1 MGFVFNHFALLMG
14 WSLCFVPD
22 HCHLPE
28 RRGGVFF
35 VSHHSKQCWGPS
47 GFDRGYSHPSQGR
60 FHSPSSRLWC
70 RAQSSLAQPAPVLEQ
85 RPWPCGHCSLF
96 LQLCTCW
103 GSTWSFN
110 PQCRAEDWT
119 RATVTQASAVGFST
133 YCNTAATPKKTILKC
148 YHWNYMFR
156 ACLHN
161 QKATKTEVEYLPTRA
176 YSTNLRTSNIKH
188 ICKPRDMLW
197 MFIVYQ

>member
-1 MGFVFNHFALLMG
+1 MLHQEIFNFLLYCPPSRSIHRMLPASLILLLKIMWSCFVGFVFNHFALLMG

-60 FHSPSSRLWC
+60 FRSPSSRLWC

-96 LQLCTCW
+96 LQLCTC
-103 GSTWSFN
+103 
-110 PQCRAEDWT
+110 
-119 RATVTQASAVGFST
+119 
-133 YCNTAATPKKTILKC
+133 
-148 YHWNYMFR
+148 
-156 ACLHN
+156 
-161 QKATKTEVEYLPTRA
+161 
-176 YSTNLRTSNIKH
+176 
-188 ICKPRDMLW
+188 
-197 MFIVYQ
+197 